1 MRIPGPSDLVKVAGQ
16 SYEAIEQAIALV
28 PKAVGLLGDAATL
41 VQRAGGL
48 VGRVEALLDGVDGT
62 SARAAALVERVE
74 ALLPDVEDTAGRAA
88 AMVGAL
94 EPSLHTLQPTLETL
108 AESTS
113 PDEVRALVG
122 LVDLLPEITERVRVD
137 ILPILGTLG
146 SVAPDLRTLL
156 MISRELNEMLGA
168 IPGLG
173 RAKRKFEDE
182 LDDGVLDPDDPAGMP
197 AGASPASTAP
207 SATPAMTTAPM
218 PRSAAERR
226 SAEKS

>member
-1 MRIPGPSDLVKVAGQ
+1 MRIPGPSDLVRAAGQ
-16 SYEAIEQAIALV
+16 SYEAVEQAIALV
-28 PKAVGLLGDAATL
+28 PKAVALLGDAASL

-48 VGRVEALLDGVDGT
+48 VGRVEGLLDGVDGT
-62 SARAAALVERVE
+62 AARASALVQRVE
-74 ALLPDVEDTAGRAA
+74 ALLPAVEDTAGRATA
-88 AMVGAL
+88 LVGSL

-108 AESTS
+108 AETTS
-113 PDEVRALVG
+113 PDEVRALIG
-122 LVDLLPEITERVRVD
+122 LVDLLPEIVERVRVD

-156 MISRELNEMLGA
+156 LISRELNEMLSA

-182 LDDGVLDPDDPAGMP
+182 QDDGALDPDDPAGLP
-197 AGASPASTAP
+197 AGATPSTAVT
-207 SATPAMTTAPM
+207 SGT
-218 PRSAAERR
+218 AAEHR